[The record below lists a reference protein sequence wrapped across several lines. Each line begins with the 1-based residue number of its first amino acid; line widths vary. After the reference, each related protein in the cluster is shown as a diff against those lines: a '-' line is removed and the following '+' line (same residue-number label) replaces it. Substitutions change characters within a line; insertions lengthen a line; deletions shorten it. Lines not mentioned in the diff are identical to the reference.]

1 MVRKIA
7 FYTLGC
13 KVNQVE
19 TENMKELFL
28 KRGYELV
35 DYSQPAD
42 IYVVNTCTVTH
53 VSDRKSRAMLRRGKK
68 RNADAI
74 VIAAGCL
81 AQVCPEQLEHMEEVN
96 IIIGNSHKEEIVD
109 IVEEELKDQKA
120 HKALYVDD
128 ISRDKRPGRN
138 LYSHPH
144 ERTRAFIKIQDGC
157 QSFCSYCIVPYARGP
172 VRSKKPEDVLA
183 ELDQLLF
190 LGYKEIV
197 LTGIHSGFY
206 GIDLPGW
213 DLPRLLKSILDRFPG
228 DYRIRLSSIEPLELT
243 PPLLHLVANE
253 KRLCRHFHIPL
264 QSGSDEILSR
274 MGRRYKRDA
283 YQAVLQE
290 AAALIPGVALT
301 TDVMVGFPGE
311 SEADFAQ
318 TCELLENLPFYRL
331 HVFKYS
337 RRQGT
342 AAAVMPDQ
350 LDEKEKN
357 KRSDI
362 LLALGRKKRLFFEK
376 KLCGSKLSLLVERNL
391 GHDRYIGISDNY
403 VNVLFNTEHDVQGK
417 MIDVLIQDVQDNH
430 VIGVY

>member
-7 FYTLGC
+7 FHTLGC

-28 KRGYELV
+28 KKGYELV

-53 VSDRKSRAMLRRGKK
+53 VSDRKSRAILRRGKK
-68 RNADAI
+68 RNPDAV
-74 VIAAGCL
+74 VIAAGCM
-81 AQVCPEQLEHMEEVN
+81 AQVSPEQLAQMEEVD
-96 IIIGNSHKEEIVD
+96 IIIGNSHKEKIVD
-109 IVEEELKDQKA
+109 IVEEELGEQKA
-120 HKALYVDD
+120 GKSLYVNE
-128 ISRDKRPGRN
+128 ITRNNRPGRN
-138 LYSHPH
+138 LYSQPH
-144 ERTRAFIKIQDGC
+144 ERTRAFVKIQDGC
-157 QSFCSYCIVPYARGP
+157 QSFCSYCIVPHARGP
-172 VRSKKPEDVLA
+172 VRSKKPDDVLA

-206 GIDLPGW
+206 GVDLPGW
-213 DLPRLLKSILDRFPG
+213 DLTRLIKSILDHFPG

-243 PPLLHLVANE
+243 MPLLQLVADE

-274 MGRRYKRDA
+274 MGRRYKRDD
-283 YQAVLQE
+283 YQVILQK
-290 AAALIPGVALT
+290 AALIPGVALT

-311 SEADFAQ
+311 SEADFMQ
-318 TCELLENLPFYRL
+318 SYELLEKLPFYRL

-337 RRQGT
+337 RRQDT

-350 LDEKEKN
+350 VDEQEKN

-362 LLALGRKKRLFFEK
+362 LLTLGRKKQLFFEK
-376 KLCGSKLSLLVERNL
+376 GLCGSRLSLLVERKL

-403 VNVLFNTEHDVQGK
+403 VNVLFYAEEDVQGK
-417 MIDVLIQDVQDNH
+417 IVDVLINDVQDEY
-430 VIGVY
+430 VTGVY